1 MRPVSI
7 ALNYAE
13 ALFSL
18 GETSGR
24 SEEYAGLLEAIAS
37 AVDGSPKAQAVL
49 MSPKV
54 TKTRKAEIL
63 AAALP
68 GAPREFVLFLT
79 AVVKRGRQL
88 LLGEMAAAYRGLL
101 DVKFNRVR
109 AGITLARTPDPAM
122 QAGITEALEKA
133 LGKEVLASFAVDPDL
148 LGGAIIRVGDRVLDG
163 SVRRKLAQL
172 KRQLLAK

>member
-1 MRPVSI
+1 MRPASI

-18 GETSGR
+18 GEKSGR

-37 AVDGSPKAQAVL
+37 AVDGSPRAQDVL

-54 TKTRKAEIL
+54 TKTKKAEIL

-88 LLGEMAAAYRGLL
+88 LFGEMATQYRGLL
-101 DVKFNRVR
+101 DVKNNRVR
-109 AGITLARTPDPAM
+109 AGITLARMPDAATQQGII
-122 QAGITEALEKA
+122 QALQKA
-133 LGKEVLASFAVDPDL
+133 LGKEVLAGFSVDPEI
-148 LGGAIIRVGDRVLDG
+148 LGGAIVRVGDRVLDG
-163 SVRRKLAQL
+163 SVRRKLVQL
-172 KRQLLAK
+172 RRQLLQ